1 MGFGLVPGRFCS
13 CCAGAGHVKWRRNI
27 VYDRRWCRLYS
38 CGVCRLD
45 ADQTARIFTHLPIAM
60 FGSAL
65 ADVLW
70 LVLPENQRPT
80 QMLQQSGWG
89 FPD

>member
-1 MGFGLVPGRFCS
+1 
-13 CCAGAGHVKWRRNI
+13 
-27 VYDRRWCRLYS
+27 
-38 CGVCRLD
+38 LD

-60 FGSAL
+60 FGAAL